1 MDPLGILLLLIIGL
15 GVGIIAAMLGIGG
28 GILYVPILVLG
39 FHVDAFEAT
48 AISSFVII
56 FTSSSS
62 AYQYWRQ
69 RRIDLTA
76 AGTMIAMAIPGSIIG
91 ASIVTFIAA
100 TRDYLKATF
109 GFLLI
114 ALALRDLV
122 RIYKKRNEAK
132 TNSDFGFS
140 EEEEANNPNA
150 VRLIDKQGVIFRYER
165 NLKAGAAFGFLG
177 GLIAGILGMGGGV
190 IYVPAFSLAMG
201 LPMHLATAA
210 SSSVVIFSSIVAVI
224 IKSKALTISILITY
238 GLPLA
243 AGAVIGA
250 NIGARSARKVQSAHL
265 KLAFSILLMIVGVR
279 LIIS

>member
-1 MDPLGILLLLIIGL
+1 MEPFGILFLLVIGL

-69 RRIDLTA
+69 RRIDLRA

-91 ASIVTFIAA
+91 ASIVTFIAE

-114 ALALRDLV
+114 ALALRDLI
-122 RIYKKRNEAK
+122 RTYRKRNDPK
-132 TNSDFGFS
+132 NTSDFGFS
-140 EEEEANNPNA
+140 EEEENKNPN
-150 VRLIDKQGVIFRYER
+150 VVKLVDKQGVVFRYER
-165 NLKAGAAFGFLG
+165 NLKSGAVFGFLG

-190 IYVPAFSLAMG
+190 IYVPAFSLVMG

-224 IKSKALTISILITY
+224 IKSKALTVSTLITY
-238 GLPLA
+238 GVPLA
-243 AGAVIGA
+243 TGAVIGA
-250 NIGARSARKVQSAHL
+250 NIGARSARKIQSAHL
-265 KLAFSILLMIVGVR
+265 KLAFSILLMIVGIR
-279 LIIS
+279 LIVS

>member
-15 GVGIIAAMLGIGG
+15 SVGIIAAMLGIGG

-69 RRIDLTA
+69 RRIDFTA
-76 AGTMIAMAIPGSIIG
+76 AGTMVATAIPGSIIG
-91 ASIVTFIAA
+91 ASIVTFIAE

-109 GFLLI
+109 GFLLF
-114 ALALRDLV
+114 ALALRDLI
-122 RIYKKRNEAK
+122 RIYRKRNEPK
-132 TNSDFGFS
+132 NNSDLGFS
-140 EEEEANNPNA
+140 EKEAEDNPDI
-150 VRLIDKQGVIFRYER
+150 VKLVDKQGVVFRYER
-165 NLKAGAAFGFLG
+165 NLKSGAAFGFLG

-224 IKSKALTISILITY
+224 IKSKSLTGNVLLTY

-243 AGAVIGA
+243 TGAVVGA
-250 NIGARSARKVQSAHL
+250 NIGAKSARKIQSAHL
-265 KLAFSILLMIVGVR
+265 KLAFSILLMIVGLR
-279 LIIS
+279 LIIA